1 MMQNNEVRV
10 RGWLVLLV
18 AIVLIA
24 AACLAI
30 VSGLR

>member
-1 MMQNNEVRV
+1 MQTNETRV
-10 RGWLVLLV
+10 RGWQVLLV
-18 AIVLIA
+18 AIVLIT